1 MRKLLAIIA
10 ILIFGQLN
18 NLQAQT
24 YKLTHFMLTVNSKPQ
39 AYDGPS
45 LVIGDT
51 FLSNINEVKNGDS
64 TEIKVEKERILRN
77 KKGYLVQ
84 TAIKGGACNYYFEPS
99 SNKAEKKAGI
109 YDITLEIVMNN
120 GSRKDLF
127 FRGIKTEEKK
137 GKKK

>member
-1 MRKLLAIIA
+1 MLRT
-10 ILIFGQLN
+10 IFVFLFVGLSQTVYS
-18 NLQAQT
+18 QT

-39 AYDGPS
+39 AYDGPL

-64 TEIKVEKERILRN
+64 VEMKMVQKERILRN
-77 KKGYLVQ
+77 RKGYLVQ

>member
-1 MRKLLAIIA
+1 MRLNFAKMRKIIA
-10 ILIFGQLN
+10 FVTIMVFGQLN

-64 TEIKVEKERILRN
+64 TEIKVEKEADFFSGTSGRNRYKKILGVN
-77 KKGYLVQ
+77 
-84 TAIKGGACNYYFEPS
+84 
-99 SNKAEKKAGI
+99 
-109 YDITLEIVMNN
+109 
-120 GSRKDLF
+120 
-127 FRGIKTEEKK
+127 
-137 GKKK
+137 

>member
-1 MRKLLAIIA
+1 MGDPTATHGERP
-10 ILIFGQLN
+10 
-18 NLQAQT
+18 LQA
-24 YKLTHFMLTVNSKPQ
+24 LTDN
-39 AYDGPS
+39 
-45 LVIGDT
+45 DT
-51 FLSNINEVKNGDS
+51 TALQDKREYVRRVPDINEVKNGDS